1 LEAAAWFE
9 MIDTV
14 RQCVRGLWS
23 ETSSMD
29 NISAI
34 PATNGVV
41 ARKSSKRKL

>member
-1 LEAAAWFE
+1 
-9 MIDTV
+9 
-14 RQCVRGLWS
+14 
-23 ETSSMD
+23 MD